1 MSQLRYIR
9 ATGSRPAR
17 RSGAPS
23 GRSRSNCPNLGAA
36 TRPLSS
42 QVHLYPCQRPAKAAK
57 CMRSRRR
64 IQDAIMIFN
73 SKLFSSFALVG
84 ALGLVPVT
92 ASSFAAADTTNYQ
105 ELEKFMS
112 VYERVKANYV
122 ERVDDHT
129 LIKGAIDGMLA
140 ALDPHSS
147 YAEGDEF
154 QSLKATTDGNYGGI
168 GLSVVSEDGVVKV
181 ISPTE
186 DTPAWR
192 AGIKSGDYIT
202 HVNGELLYGMT
213 SDEAVDKMKGQPGT
227 PVKITIVRPGR
238 DKPFDVALVR
248 ERIEL
253 RPVKWEVKD
262 GVGYLNINTFAGN
275 VGEQTKAALV
285 AIDKATG
292 GHPIGYVVDLRSNP
306 GGLLDQAVDVAD
318 DFLDSGEIV
327 SQRGR
332 TKDDIERYYA
342 RPGDMAHGLPVIVLT
357 DAGTASASEI
367 VAGALQDHRRA
378 LIMGE
383 TSFGKGSVQTVVQT
397 GPDAALRLTTA
408 RYYTPSGRSVQAGGI
423 QPDVE
428 VPQLSDSD
436 YKDRK
441 VVREADLRRHLLAQA
456 KVEDKLL
463 EADDSPDPRFSA
475 KAEDLEKKGIKDFQL
490 YYAINTLKRLGS
502 PAAIASTAA
511 AKRSR

>member
-1 MSQLRYIR
+1 MKSISKFL
-9 ATGSRPAR
+9 P
-17 RSGAPS
+17 
-23 GRSRSNCPNLGAA
+23 
-36 TRPLSS
+36 PL
-42 QVHLYPCQRPAKAAK
+42 
-57 CMRSRRR
+57 
-64 IQDAIMIFN
+64 
-73 SKLFSSFALVG
+73 ALVG
-84 ALGLVPVT
+84 ALALVPVT

-122 ERVDDHT
+122 DKVDDHT
-129 LIKGAIDGMLA
+129 LIKGAIDGMLS

-147 YAEGDEF
+147 YVEASDF
-154 QSLKATTDGNYGGI
+154 DQLKTTTDGNYGGL
-168 GLSVVSEDGVVKV
+168 GLTVSIEDGAVKV
-181 ISPTE
+181 IAPTE

-192 AGIKSGDYIT
+192 AGIKPGDYIT
-202 HVNGELLYGMT
+202 HINGELVYGLNL
-213 SDEAVDKMKGQPGT
+213 DEAVSKMRGAPGS
-227 PVKITIVRPGR
+227 PIKLTIVRPGR
-238 DKPFDVALVR
+238 DKPFDVSMVR

-253 RPVKWEVKD
+253 RPVKWD
-262 GVGYLNINTFAGN
+262 NTFSGN

-292 GHPIGYVVDLRSNP
+292 GHPLGYVVDLRSNP

-318 DFLDSGEIV
+318 DFLESGEIV

-332 TKDDIERYYA
+332 EKDDIERYYA
-342 RPGDMAHGLPVIVLT
+342 RPGDMAHGLPVIILT

-383 TSFGKGSVQTVVQT
+383 KSFGKGSVQTVVQT
-397 GPDAALRLTTA
+397 GPDSALRLTTA

-423 QPDVE
+423 EPDIV
-428 VPQLSDSD
+428 VPQLTDED

-463 EADDSPDPRFSA
+463 EADDTPDPRFAA
-475 KAEDLEKKGIKDFQL
+475 KADELGKKGIKDFQL
-490 YYAINTLKRLGS
+490 YYALNTLKRLAS
-502 PAAIASTAA
+502 PAAIASAA
-511 AKRSR
+511 PSKKSR

>member
-1 MSQLRYIR
+1 MK
-9 ATGSRPAR
+9 
-17 RSGAPS
+17 
-23 GRSRSNCPNLGAA
+23 PNMKLLP
-36 TRPLSS
+36 PL
-42 QVHLYPCQRPAKAAK
+42 
-57 CMRSRRR
+57 
-64 IQDAIMIFN
+64 
-73 SKLFSSFALVG
+73 ALVG
-84 ALGLVPVT
+84 ALALVPVT
-92 ASSFAAADTTNYQ
+92 ASSFAATDTTNYQ

-122 ERVDDHT
+122 DPVDDHT

-140 ALDPHSS
+140 ALDPHSAYS
-147 YAEGDEF
+147 EGADF
-154 QSLKATTDGNYGGI
+154 DQLKSTTDGNYGGL
-168 GLSVVSEDGVVKV
+168 GLSVSIEDGAVKV
-181 ISPTE
+181 IAPTE

-192 AGIKSGDYIT
+192 AGIKAGDYIT
-202 HVNGELLYGMT
+202 HINGELVYGV
-213 SDEAVDKMKGQPGT
+213 SLDEAVEKMRGDPGSQI
-227 PVKITIVRPGR
+227 KLTIVRPGR
-238 DKPFDVALVR
+238 DKPFDLAMTR

-253 RPVKWEVKD
+253 RPVKWEIKD
-262 GVGYLNINTFAGN
+262 GVGYININTFTGN
-275 VGEQTKAALV
+275 VAEQTKAALIG
-285 AIDKATG
+285 IDKATG
-292 GHPIGYVVDLRSNP
+292 GHPLGYVVDLRSNP

-397 GPDAALRLTTA
+397 GPETALRLTTA

-423 QPDVE
+423 DPDVQ
-428 VPQLSDSD
+428 VPQISDPD

-463 EADDSPDPRFSA
+463 EADDNPDPRFMMTPA
-475 KAEDLEKKGIKDFQL
+475 ALEKQGIKDFQL
-490 YYAINTLKRLGS
+490 DYAIKTIKRL
-502 PAAIASTAA
+502 AAPVNIASAA
-511 AKRSR
+511 PAKKSR

>member
-1 MSQLRYIR
+1 MKF
-9 ATGSRPAR
+9 
-17 RSGAPS
+17 
-23 GRSRSNCPNLGAA
+23 N
-36 TRPLSS
+36 
-42 QVHLYPCQRPAKAAK
+42 AK
-57 CMRSRRR
+57 
-64 IQDAIMIFN
+64 
-73 SKLFSSFALVG
+73 LLPSFALVG

-122 ERVDDHT
+122 DPVDDHT
-129 LIKGAIDGMLA
+129 LVKGAIDGMLA

-147 YAEGDEF
+147 YVEASDF
-154 QSLKATTDGNYGGI
+154 DQLKATTDGNYGGLGI
-168 GLSVVSEDGVVKV
+168 TVTVEDGAVKV
-181 ISPTE
+181 IAPTE

-192 AGIKSGDYIT
+192 AGIKAGDYIT
-202 HVNGELLYGMT
+202 HINGQLLYGL
-213 SDEAVDKMKGQPGT
+213 SLDEAVAKMKGDPGT
-227 PVKITIVRPGR
+227 AVKLTLVRPGH
-238 DKPFDVALVR
+238 DKPIDVSLVR
-248 ERIEL
+248 ERIQL
-253 RPVKWEVKD
+253 RPVKWEIKD
-262 GVGYLNINTFAGN
+262 GIGYLNINTFTGN
-275 VGEQTKAALV
+275 VGEQTKAALI

-292 GHPIGYVVDLRSNP
+292 GHPLGYVVDLRSNP

-367 VAGALQDHRRA
+367 VAGALQDHHRA

-383 TSFGKGSVQTVVQT
+383 KSFGKGSVQTVVQT
-397 GPDAALRLTTA
+397 GPESALRLTTA

-423 QPDVE
+423 DPDVT
-428 VPQLSDSD
+428 VPQLSDAD
-436 YKDRK
+436 YKDRR
-441 VVREADLRRHLLAQA
+441 VIREADLRRHLLAQA

-463 EADDSPDPRFSA
+463 EADDAPDPRFTD
-475 KAEDLEKKGIKDFQL
+475 KPAELEKRGIKDYQL
-490 YYAINTLKRLGS
+490 YYALNTLKRLAA
-502 PAAIASTAA
+502 PAAIASAA
-511 AKRSR
+511 PAKHSR

>member
-1 MSQLRYIR
+1 MKF
-9 ATGSRPAR
+9 
-17 RSGAPS
+17 
-23 GRSRSNCPNLGAA
+23 
-36 TRPLSS
+36 
-42 QVHLYPCQRPAKAAK
+42 PAKL
-57 CMRSRRR
+57 
-64 IQDAIMIFN
+64 I
-73 SKLFSSFALVG
+73 SSFALVG
-84 ALGLVPVT
+84 ALSLVPVT

-122 ERVDDHT
+122 DPVDDHT

-147 YAEGDEF
+147 YVEASDF
-154 QSLKATTDGNYGGI
+154 DQLKATTDGNYGGL
-168 GLSVVSEDGVVKV
+168 GLTVSIEDGAVKV
-181 ISPTE
+181 IAPTE

-192 AGIKSGDYIT
+192 AGIKAGDYIT
-202 HVNGELLYGMT
+202 HINGELVYGL
-213 SDEAVDKMKGQPGT
+213 SLDDAVAKMKGEPGT
-227 PVKITIVRPGR
+227 KANLTIVRPGR
-238 DKPFDVALVR
+238 DKPIEFSVVR
-248 ERIEL
+248 ERIQL
-253 RPVKWEVKD
+253 RPVKWEIKD
-262 GVGYLNINTFAGN
+262 GIGYLNINTFTGN
-275 VGEQTKAALV
+275 VAEQTKAALV

-292 GHPIGYVVDLRSNP
+292 GHPLGYVVDLRDNP

-378 LIMGE
+378 IVMGE
-383 TSFGKGSVQTVVQT
+383 KSFGKGSVQTVVQT
-397 GPDAALRLTTA
+397 GPESALRLTTA

-423 QPDVE
+423 QPDIE
-428 VPQLSDSD
+428 VPQLSDPD

-441 VVREADLRRHLLAQA
+441 VVREADLRRHLLAQST
-456 KVEDKLL
+456 VDDKLL
-463 EADDSPDPRFSA
+463 DSDATPDPRFMMTSA
-475 KAEDLEKKGIKDFQL
+475 VLEKQGIKDFQL
-490 YYAINTLKRLGS
+490 YYAINTIKRLTA
-502 PAAIASTAA
+502 PTYIASAA
-511 AKRSR
+511 ATKKLR